1 MNSATVA
8 VGLTSPKLQPWHLER
23 KAIVYV
29 RQSTPQQVLEN
40 RESTER
46 QYALVERAVAFGWP
60 RPRVIVIDADQ
71 GMSGQ
76 STEGRLG
83 FQQLLAEVSLD
94 RVGLVLGLEM
104 SRRTDRDQAAWKADC
119 CACAGR

>member
-8 VGLTSPKLQPWHLER
+8 AGLTSPKLQPWHLER

-46 QYALVERAVAFGWP
+46 QYALVDRAVAFGWP
-60 RPRVIVIDADQ
+60 R
-71 GMSGQ
+71 
-76 STEGRLG
+76 
-83 FQQLLAEVSLD
+83 
-94 RVGLVLGLEM
+94 
-104 SRRTDRDQAAWKADC
+104 
-119 CACAGR
+119 